1 MLDLITCCY
10 ILLQLFIELRNSTQ
24 MESTEIQTATK
35 DETIKT
41 QKAGFSA
48 KTANMLDKIIQPSD
62 RNSQAL
68 KERRLHRRIG
78 AITRPHSEILDQ
90 MTYGRVRSIGRTVL
104 FQYPHKLLHIG
115 NLRKRI

>member
-1 MLDLITCCY
+1 
-10 ILLQLFIELRNSTQ
+10 
-24 MESTEIQTATK
+24 MESTEIQTATKK

-78 AITRPHSEILDQ
+78 AITRPHSEMLDQ
-90 MTYGRVRSIGRTVL
+90 MTYGRGEVDRMYCLISIPPQITT
-104 FQYPHKLLHIG
+104 YW
-115 NLRKRI
+115 